1 MSKKCIWLVIFF
13 FIVVS
18 GMVGISAVEG
28 GEKAQKVEG
37 AKKAQKVEDEI
48 LLQNK
53 YEKDKGYE
61 ASLFTHK
68 KHGEEYKN
76 DKGEA
81 IECADCHH
89 LYKTGVNVWKEGDH
103 VDKCI
108 KCHNGVKNY
117 SPSKPKKLLK
127 EGKLTKEEMVKEL
140 SWAYHENCYNCHKAV
155 KAVNKKANA
164 PKSCAKCHKKIKKKK

>member
-13 FIVVS
+13 FVVVS

-28 GEKAQKVEG
+28 GEKAQKVD
-37 AKKAQKVEDEI
+37 DEI
-48 LLQNK
+48 LIQNK

-61 ASLFTHK
+61 KSLLTHK
-68 KHGEEYKN
+68 KHAEEYKN
-76 DKGEA
+76 DKGET

-89 LYKTGVNVWKEGDH
+89 VYKTGVNVWKKGDK
-103 VDKCI
+103 VDKCVT
-108 KCHNGVKNY
+108 CHSGTKNL
-117 SPSKPKKLLK
+117 SPSKAKKLK
-127 EGKLTKEEMVKEL
+127 KEEQVKEL
-140 SWAYHENCYNCHKAV
+140 AWAYHENCYNCHKAV